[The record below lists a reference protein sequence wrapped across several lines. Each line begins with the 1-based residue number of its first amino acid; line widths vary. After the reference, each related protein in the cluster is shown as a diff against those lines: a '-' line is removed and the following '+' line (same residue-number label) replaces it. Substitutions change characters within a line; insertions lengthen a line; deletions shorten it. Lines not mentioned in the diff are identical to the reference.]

1 VTLLVDVLAA
11 AAVAA
16 GYAFVGEIGLG
27 RSSRGAAAWSTSFL
41 VGAGIGAALLFP
53 LSLLAPKH
61 AVDAELALLLL
72 AAALAAWRRSRG
84 RRGPHPALSDAGGLR
99 ADPVARLLLAAV
111 VALALFFAAF
121 NFWYG
126 NSWDSVQVFATRAKL
141 LFHQGGLSRWW
152 FPEDAYDTRLLA
164 YPPMISLT
172 EALVSRVRGGFDF
185 DRLKPIFFFFY
196 LSMLAS
202 TYAAARAVLSRRWA
216 LVVIL
221 WIALLPEL
229 MTRGAAGGY
238 VDMPMAAYVAAS
250 VAVVLEKNGAPDGGR
265 SPLPWLLGSMTAV
278 KQEGMLLA
286 VVACGA
292 IAAYWT
298 GERPRR
304 LAERLRANASA
315 MIVMAAFIA
324 SRVAYVRWTRVHD
337 TTWGPFD
344 AEHIPKALHNLG
356 AVVGYC
362 LHYALDPR
370 MWGLFWPAFLVA
382 AIAIVASGP
391 ARLRA
396 LALAT
401 AAAAV
406 IEAGLF
412 LFTNW
417 DVQVHIEGAYTRLLA
432 QLAPAAAVI
441 IVFVAS
447 RAWSPP
453 AEARPVMPA
462 GAGAR

>member
-1 VTLLVDVLAA
+1 LPLDVLAA
-11 AAVAA
+11 TAVAA
-16 GYAFVGEIGLG
+16 GYAFVGEVGLG
-27 RSSRGAAAWSTSFL
+27 RTSRGAAAWSASFL
-41 VGAGIGAALLFP
+41 VGTGIGAALLFP
-53 LSLLAPKH
+53 LSLLAPAH

-72 AAALAAWRRSRG
+72 AAAIAAWRRSRE
-84 RRGPHPALSDAGGLR
+84 RRAPRLASSDSVRLP

-111 VALALFFAAF
+111 VALALFFAVF
-121 NFWYG
+121 NLWYG

-141 LFHQGGLSRWW
+141 LFHQGGLTRWW
-152 FPEDAYDTRLLA
+152 FPEDGYDTRLLA

-172 EALVSRVRGGFDF
+172 EALVARVRGAFDF

-196 LSMLAS
+196 LSLLFS

-216 LVVIL
+216 LVAVL

-250 VAVVLEKNGAPDGGR
+250 VAVILDTNGARNGGR
-265 SPLPWLLGSMTAV
+265 APLPWLLGSMTAV

-286 VVACGA
+286 VVGCTA
-292 IAAYWT
+292 IAAYWM

-304 LAERLRANASA
+304 IAERLRVNASA
-315 MIVMAAFIA
+315 MAVLAAFMV
-324 SRVAYVRWTRVHD
+324 SRVAYVKWTRVHD

-344 AEHIPKALHNLG
+344 ADHVSKAVRNLG
-356 AVVGYC
+356 AVIRYC
-362 LHYALDPR
+362 LHYMLDPR

-382 AIAIVASGP
+382 AIATVASGP
-391 ARLRA
+391 ARLRV

-401 AAAAV
+401 AAAAA
-406 IEAGLF
+406 IEAALF

-417 DVQVHIEGAYTRLLA
+417 DVQVHIEGAYSRLLA
-432 QLAPAAAVI
+432 QLAPAAVVVI
-441 IVFVAS
+441 VSVGS
-447 RAWSPP
+447 RAWSAA
-453 AEARPVMPA
+453 AETRLAMPA
-462 GAGAR
+462 GSGAGAR